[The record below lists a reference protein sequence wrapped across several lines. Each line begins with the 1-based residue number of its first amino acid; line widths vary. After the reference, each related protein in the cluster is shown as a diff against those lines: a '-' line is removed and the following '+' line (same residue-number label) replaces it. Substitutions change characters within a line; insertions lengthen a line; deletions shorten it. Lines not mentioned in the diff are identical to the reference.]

1 MTTPLDQQGMRERHQ
16 DISEWSGRCRC
27 CVAQAPCD
35 AIQALDA
42 LKEAQIARDE
52 ARSDWVAL
60 VDEQAALEADLAAMW
75 SSLERAKVAL
85 WNGTEFAA
93 NDCYTILVEAL
104 AASPGA
110 ELGSTIDV
118 PKTVTQTTEA
128 MPGGWLATAREVVEA
143 LAPLGARPCEVY
155 SEPRALCSTDN
166 RDCINTGRV
175 ETRDGCPP
183 CTARALLARP
193 EVKAWAGR

>member
-1 MTTPLDQQGMRERHQ
+1 MTAPLDQQAMRERHYP
-16 DISEWSGRCRC
+16 IGGLGTV
-27 CVAQAPCD
+27 CVTCTLSWPCD

-42 LKEAQIARDE
+42 LEEAQIARDE

-85 WNGTEFAA
+85 WNGTEFAV

-118 PKTVTQTTEA
+118 PKTVTQTAEA
-128 MPGGWLATAREVVEA
+128 MLGGWLATSREVVEA
-143 LAPLGARPCEVY
+143 LKEEHRPTHACRL
-155 SEPRALCSTDN
+155 SLCGT
-166 RDCINTGRV
+166 C
-175 ETRDGCPP
+175 
-183 CTARALLARP
+183 ALLARVP
-193 EVKAWAGR
+193 EGMR